1 MKVVQVGPYPI
12 SDDCIRGGVE
22 SSVYGL
28 VCALA
33 VAGHEVV
40 VLDVPR
46 IEGQDK
52 VECTDNVL
60 VNRYQNTGRHNK
72 DAVERTA
79 QMLEDIVSY
88 KPDIVHIHGT
98 SELSRQLYLQV
109 KQKNITVMLT
119 VHGLQHIEKQN
130 ALKKQ
135 FSLKHLYQY
144 FNISRSEFRLL
155 NIADNIIV
163 DTNYVSEQISD
174 YFHRGKIKHLP
185 RMQVI
190 PQGINEK
197 YLDIYKDKKEQ
208 HHLVLSVGSI
218 SKRKGHLL
226 LLKAFNK
233 LSEKHHSAELIIA
246 GTLAERDYY
255 DNLIDEWN
263 ISPYKQNIKILTDL
277 PQEQLFRLYSK
288 ASIFALHSQEES
300 QGIAIVEAMAAGLPV
315 VATNVGGI
323 PHVVN
328 NSVTGLLSDYA
339 DVDAFAQN
347 MYMLLENRKLCSSM
361 ATKAHKEAMSYTWQS
376 IAQRIVNLY
385 EAIK

>member
-1 MKVVQVGPYPI
+1 MKIVQIGPYPI
-12 SDDCIRGGVE
+12 SADCIRGGVE

-33 VAGHEVV
+33 VAGHNVE

-46 IEGQDK
+46 IDK
-52 VECTDNVL
+52 HDNVENSGNI
-60 VNRYQNTGRHNK
+60 VVHRYRNIGRHNK
-72 DAVERTA
+72 DAVKRTDK
-79 QMLEDIVSY
+79 MLDDIISFA
-88 KPDIVHIHGT
+88 PDIVHIHGT
-98 SELSRQLYLQV
+98 SELSRRLYMQV
-109 KQKNITVMLT
+109 KINNIPVMLT

-144 FNISRSEFRLL
+144 INISRSEFRLL

-163 DTNYVSEQISD
+163 DTDYVSEQIND
-174 YFHRGKIKHLP
+174 YYRQGKIKHLP
-185 RMQVI
+185 LMQVI

-197 YLDIYKDKKEQ
+197 YLGIYKGKKESTMQ
-208 HHLVLSVGSI
+208 ILSVGSI

-226 LLKAFNK
+226 LLKAFNM
-233 LSEKHHSAELIIA
+233 LSEKLNSAQLIIA

-255 DNLIDEWN
+255 DSLIDEWEL
-263 ISPYKQNIKILTDL
+263 SPYKKNIKILTDL
-277 PQEQLFRLYSK
+277 PQEQLFKLYSK

-323 PHVVN
+323 PHVVD

-339 DVDAFAQN
+339 DVDTFAQS
-347 MYMLLENRKLCSSM
+347 MYMILGNQKLCASM
-361 ATKAHKEAMSYTWQS
+361 AAKAHEIAISYTWQN
-376 IAQRIVNLY
+376 IAKRIVDLY
-385 EAIK
+385 ATIK